1 MSSSQSGLSMD
12 KALRRGPDLWNPALF
27 LDTSTLCRTHV
38 ELEWTPRTHT
48 HIHNRENKTG
58 FIFWEWVLVVLFIH
72 SLCPRQS
79 FGGTEH
85 SDLPDYNW
93 INSPPRKIIME
104 VWKWY
109 TSNEANQHSFSVCAA
124 KSHSGP
130 TRWQR
135 LESKANT
142 ALVLI
147 KGLLLPLTGFNEEL
161 EVKDKQTN
169 AGFASCSRPSLV
181 PTSALIKDWRTC
193 FKNSNISSAVFLLA
207 VRWHWFILVFLQSF
221 LCLTGQ
227 PISGGSQNSGEFVF
241 LVIKVL
247 CWVISSMQDRS
258 TRGEQYTEIHTC
270 TRRISVGGPSLPSAH
285 GLVV

>member
-1 MSSSQSGLSMD
+1 M
-12 KALRRGPDLWNPALF
+12 
-27 LDTSTLCRTHV
+27 
-38 ELEWTPRTHT
+38 ELEWTAHRE
-48 HIHNRENKTG
+48 RDKKENKTG
-58 FIFWEWVLVVLFIH
+58 FIFWKWVLVVLFIH

-93 INSPPRKIIME
+93 INSCPRKIIME

-142 ALVLI
+142 PLVLI

-161 EVKDKQTN
+161 EVKNKQTN
-169 AGFASCSRPSLV
+169 AGLASCSRPLLV
-181 PTSALIKDWRTC
+181 PTSALIKDWRTAAFCTC
-193 FKNSNISSAVFLLA
+193 FKNSNISSAVFCSQC
-207 VRWHWFILVFLQSF
+207 VGTESFCFFFFFTKFSVFDW
-221 LCLTGQ
+221 
-227 PISGGSQNSGEFVF
+227 PA
-241 LVIKVL
+241 
-247 CWVISSMQDRS
+247 
-258 TRGEQYTEIHTC
+258 Y
-270 TRRISVGGPSLPSAH
+270 
-285 GLVV
+285 